1 MRTIILR
8 AALACAAPETAATAQ
23 GRRRARPTARDL
35 VTIRRLRDEF
45 AGRPDEAID
54 SRLHGPP
61 HPALANFERPVV
73 LPEPFRSRTFAAES
87 YVLLDVDNAGRDAGR
102 RPLRAGAHPEF
113 DAFACTLL
121 MRPGYFV
128 ASVYSP
134 AVQPRARLAGRWV
147 MGLRWE
153 SLTAAA
159 RRQRESSSYGHRI
172 RRGHG
177 G

>member
-1 MRTIILR
+1 
-8 AALACAAPETAATAQ
+8 
-23 GRRRARPTARDL
+23 
-35 VTIRRLRDEF
+35 
-45 AGRPDEAID
+45 
-54 SRLHGPP
+54 
-61 HPALANFERPVV
+61 VV
-73 LPEPFRSRTFAAES
+73 LPEPFRSRTFAAER
-87 YVLLDVDNAGRDAGR
+87 YVLLDVDTAGRAAGC
-102 RPLRAGAHPEF
+102 RPLRAGAHPEL
-113 DAFACTLL
+113 DAFACALL
-121 MRPGYFV
+121 MRPGYLV

-159 RRQRESSSYGHRI
+159 HHQRESSFSGTSTRVCHGHRI